1 MGSLRQRRDPACVQ
15 RDDEPGSSWEDW
27 AGAPAMTA
35 EVQARDR
42 EGPGQWPGP
51 GEAQMGEGDMGPVG

>member
-1 MGSLRQRRDPACVQ
+1 MTSLEVL
-15 RDDEPGSSWEDW
+15 GKTGL
-27 AGAPAMTA
+27 GAPAMTA
-35 EVQARDR
+35 KVQARDR